1 MRKQIL
7 CLNFLSNIIVELR
20 SKRDKLIAMEE
31 LLKKYNQQGPRYT
44 SYPAV
49 PFWTGGPTQQR
60 WMDDLK
66 EEKVSQKG
74 IDLYI
79 HIPFCQSL
87 CFYCGCHR
95 KITKDK
101 AQGKEYVD
109 YLKKEWDIY
118 LKNLGNIKINS
129 LHLGGGS
136 PTFLNPG
143 DLSGLLSYL
152 RPYFAE
158 DGFIGS
164 IEVDPRACSEEHL
177 FIAKN
182 NGIER
187 ISLGIQDFEPKVQKA
202 INRIQSFEMVG
213 ALVQKIRR
221 MDFQSL
227 NFDLIYGLP
236 NQDEASVA
244 KTIKLVLL
252 LNPDL
257 IAYYSY
263 AHVPWKI
270 PNQKLINEEDL
281 PEGNEK
287 RSLFEKGRD
296 SLRASNY
303 LEVGFDHFARPDSY
317 LGKAFSEG
325 KLKRNFMGY
334 TDKKSEILI
343 GLGSS
348 SISNSRVILV
358 QNEKDLK
365 EYYSSLDDGKL
376 PIINGHIRS
385 QKDVIIND
393 IIQDIMCCSKANLN
407 CLDMDGGMRAGLEEL
422 ESDGLINCSKGN
434 LKVTDTGRAFLRNV
448 AMVFDQYL
456 KKPDKNMF
464 SQTV

>member
-1 MRKQIL
+1 
-7 CLNFLSNIIVELR
+7 
-20 SKRDKLIAMEE
+20 MED

-49 PFWTGGPTQQR
+49 PFWKGPPDEKR

-66 EEKVSQKG
+66 EEKASTKG
-74 IDLYI
+74 VDIYL

-101 AQGKEYVD
+101 SQGREYVE
-109 YLKKEWDIY
+109 YIKKEWDIY
-118 LKNLGNIKINS
+118 LKNLGDIKINS

-136 PTFLNPG
+136 PTFLDPG
-143 DLSGLLSYL
+143 DLSTLLSFF
-152 RPYFAE
+152 RPYFAQ

-164 IEVDPRACSEEHL
+164 IEVDPRACTDEHL

-202 INRIQSFEMVG
+202 INRVQSFEMVG
-213 ALVQKIRR
+213 TLVQKIRQ
-221 MDFQSL
+221 MKFQSL

-236 NQDEASVA
+236 NQDEASIA

-252 LNPDL
+252 LSPDL

-270 PNQKLINEEDL
+270 PNQKLINEENL
-281 PEGNEK
+281 PEGVEK
-287 RSLFEKGRD
+287 RNLFEQGKRGLKD
-296 SLRASNY
+296 SNY
-303 LEVGFDHFARPDSY
+303 IEVGFDHFARPDSY
-317 LGKAFSEG
+317 LGKAFTAG

-334 TDKKSEILI
+334 TDKKSEVLI
-343 GLGSS
+343 GLGVS
-348 SISNSRVILV
+348 SISNSRVIMI
-358 QNEKDLK
+358 QNEKDIK
-365 EYYSSLDDGKL
+365 KYYEALDEGKL
-376 PIINGHIRS
+376 PIINGHIRC
-385 QKDVIIND
+385 QKDIIIND
-393 IIQDIMCCSKANLN
+393 IIQDIMCSSKATFNSLEI
-407 CLDMDGGMRAGLEEL
+407 DGGMQAGLEDL
-422 ESDGLINCSKGN
+422 ESDGLITYSKDN
-434 LKVTDTGRAFLRNV
+434 LEVTDLGHTFLRNV

-456 KKPDKNMF
+456 KRPDKKMF
-464 SQTV
+464 SRTV